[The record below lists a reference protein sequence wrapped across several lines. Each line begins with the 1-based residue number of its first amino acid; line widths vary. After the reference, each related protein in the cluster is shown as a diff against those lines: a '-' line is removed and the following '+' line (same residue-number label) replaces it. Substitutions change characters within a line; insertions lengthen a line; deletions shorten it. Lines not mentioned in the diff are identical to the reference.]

1 LILSHGSDCLIK
13 GSLSRLAL
21 LKELSSNCWVNAGQ
35 VAKELLRN
43 WIVLEEV
50 KAHALAALNGQ
61 ALDII
66 EDQAGKVSIG
76 SREFSRTF
84 FCLQL
89 QLVHSVLKYLNGP
102 IDVILEHERGR

>member
-1 LILSHGSDCLIK
+1 MSHGSDCLIK
-13 GSLSRLAL
+13 GSFSRLAL
-21 LKELSSNCWVNAGQ
+21 IKELSSNCRINASQ

-50 KAHALAALNGQ
+50 KAHALAALNSQ

-76 SREFSRTF
+76 SREFCRTF

-89 QLVHSVLKYLNGP
+89 QLVHSILEYLNGP
-102 IDVILEHERGR
+102 INVIL